1 MAGTPAPVGR
11 FGESGRTRGA
21 CRGAHQSCVEDV
33 VGGRAM
39 RTVFRRFVWAGVIL
53 ASLAGAPVSAQD
65 AGSIMAWGNN
75 TYG

>member
-1 MAGTPAPVGR
+1 
-11 FGESGRTRGA
+11 
-21 CRGAHQSCVEDV
+21 
-33 VGGRAM
+33 M